1 MYVPFLGDV
10 GRLVNSVC
18 YCYNFILAGFIVLSR
33 MMKSLSHIIL
43 FRMAIACLFVQT
55 F

>member
-1 MYVPFLGDV
+1 MYVPLLAGV
-10 GRLVNSVC
+10 GRLVNVVVLL
-18 YCYNFILAGFIVLSR
+18 LAGVIVLSR

-43 FRMAIACLFVQT
+43 FRMAIACLFVQM